1 MMTTDEIL
9 ILGFI
14 AFGLI
19 FIFAFA
25 YGFYDLKKNKE
36 KYDAYAEEIRKKE
49 DEEFE
54 REPETK
60 SFHAEI
66 VDMVCGTGLVG
77 SYRLPKSQK
86 TFLIV
91 FKSDDGEITELAV
104 PETFYLELEVGDK
117 GMLTICEG
125 NLDSFEP
132 D

>member
-1 MMTTDEIL
+1 MTTDEIL
-9 ILGFI
+9 TLGFI

-19 FIFAFA
+19 FVFAMVYA
-25 YGFYDLKKNKE
+25 FYDLKKNKK

-54 REPETK
+54 REPEIE

-66 VDMVCGTGLVG
+66 VDMVCGTGMVG

-91 FKSDDGEITELAV
+91 FKSDEGEITELMV
-104 PETFYLELEVGDK
+104 PEAFYLELEVGMK
-117 GMLTICEG
+117 GILTICEG

>member
-1 MMTTDEIL
+1 MTTDQIL
-9 ILGFI
+9 CIVMIVFGVALI
-14 AFGLI
+14 ACIVYPF
-19 FIFAFA
+19 F
-25 YGFYDLKKNKE
+25 DLKKNKE

-77 SYRLPKSQK
+77 SYHLPKSQK
-86 TFLIV
+86 TFLVV
-91 FKSDDGEITELAV
+91 FKNENGELREICVSEDV
-104 PETFYLELEVGDK
+104 YISLEVGMR
-117 GMLTICEG
+117 GMLTLLNE
-125 NLDSFEP
+125 NLDSFELN

>member
-1 MMTTDEIL
+1 MTPDEIITL
-9 ILGFI
+9 CLIILGVCL
-14 AFGLI
+14 AFLI
-19 FIFAFA
+19 I
-25 YGFYDLKKNKE
+25 YPFYDLKKNKK

-54 REPETK
+54 REPEIE

-66 VDMVCGTGLVG
+66 VDMVCGTGMVG

-91 FKSDDGEITELAV
+91 FKSDEGEITELMV
-104 PETFYLELEVGDK
+104 PEAFYLELEVGMK
-117 GMLTICEG
+117 GILTICEG

>member
-1 MMTTDEIL
+1 MTTDEIL

-77 SYRLPKSQK
+77 SYHLPKSQK
-86 TFLIV
+86 TFLVV
-91 FKSDDGEITELAV
+91 FKNENGELREICVSEDV
-104 PETFYLELEVGDK
+104 YISLEVGMR
-117 GMLTICEG
+117 GMLTLLDE
-125 NLDSFEP
+125 NLDSFELN